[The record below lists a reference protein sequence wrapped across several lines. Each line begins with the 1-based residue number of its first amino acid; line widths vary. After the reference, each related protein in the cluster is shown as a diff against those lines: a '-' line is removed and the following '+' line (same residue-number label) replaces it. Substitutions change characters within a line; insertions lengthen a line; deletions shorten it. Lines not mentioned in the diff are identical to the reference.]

1 MQKQSSRGRKPLVAA
16 SAIDYI
22 LQLIIMVFKC
32 YIMFEMQIIVLMD
45 LDVKPIE
52 KSLENS
58 KIFSAYSIKGTLIQI

>member
-1 MQKQSSRGRKPLVAA
+1 MAA
-16 SAIDYI
+16 SAIDYV

-32 YIMFEMQIIVLMD
+32 YIMFEMQIIVLKD

-58 KIFSAYSIKGTLIQI
+58 KFFSAYSIKGTLMQI